1 MRRYRGTVFLACAAF
16 VFAGLGASVGGV
28 LLLAQMDDYGVGRT
42 AIGATFFTGSA
53 GFVVAGLATGGLMH
67 RLGVRLALVAGTG
80 VYVVAAL
87 YLATRPPFLAF
98 VVVQFAT
105 GFGVGVLE
113 SVLNAYLTELPDS
126 VSLLNRLHGFFGV
139 GALLGPP
146 LAAWAVGYASWTVVW
161 LALAV
166 VGLLLGVGFL
176 VAYPRPPAR
185 PVGNDEGL
193 TSSTSGLLMAA
204 LRQPAILLGSMLLAL
219 YVGLEMSGGN
229 WAFGYLVQG
238 RGQAELA
245 AGYAVSGYW
254 LGLTLG
260 RFIIGPVAARIGLTA
275 SGVMLTCLIGVTAAA
290 ALTWLLPFATVGLL
304 VLGFF
309 LGPIFPTAMAL
320 APDLAPE
327 RLVPTAIGV
336 MNAGSVVGGAVMP
349 WLAGLFAQRVGVW
362 TLMPYLVALA
372 FLQLLAWWPTSALI
386 RARRAKAPVLS
397 RS

>member
-1 MRRYRGTVFLACAAF
+1 MRRHGGTVALACAAF

-28 LLLAQMDDYGVGRT
+28 LLLAQMDDYGVGRA

-67 RLGVRLALVAGTG
+67 RLGVRLALVVGAG

-87 YLATRPPFLAF
+87 YLATRPPFLLF
-98 VVVQFAT
+98 VAVQFVT

-113 SVLNAYLTELPDS
+113 SVLNAYLTELPDA
-126 VSLLNRLHGFFGV
+126 VTLLNRLHGFFGV

-146 LAAWAVGYASWTVVW
+146 LAAWAVGRASWTVVW

-166 VGLLLGVGFL
+166 VGVLLCIGFL
-176 VAYPRPPAR
+176 VAYPRRVAVSADGGIDDAAPSA
-185 PVGNDEGL
+185 N
-193 TSSTSGLLMAA
+193 GLLLAA
-204 LRQPAILLGSMLLAL
+204 LRQPAILLGSTLLAL

-238 RGQAELA
+238 RGEAELA
-245 AGYAVSGYW
+245 AGYVVSGYW

-260 RFIIGPVAARIGLTA
+260 RFLVGPIAARIGLTA
-275 SGVMLTCLIGVTAAA
+275 SDVMLTCLAGVTVAA
-290 ALTWLLPFATVGLL
+290 ALTWLLPFAAVGLL

-309 LGPIFPTAMAL
+309 LGPVFPTAMAL
-320 APDLAPE
+320 VPDLAPE

-336 MNAGSVVGGAVMP
+336 MNAGSVVGGAVLP

-362 TLMPYLVALA
+362 TLMPYLLALA
-372 FLQLLAWWPTSALI
+372 VLQLLAWWPTSALI
-386 RARRAKAPVLS
+386 RARRVSVAALS
-397 RS
+397 P